1 MPGMKSWDELTERGR
16 LRRTRNVALAAL
28 EQYPVEVTGLSLIG
42 GFVNA
47 LYRVETPDGPLA
59 IRVDVMGEHS
69 DTDADVEL
77 GWLEALAADRVVNV
91 PTPLRT
97 VAGAL
102 YTHATAPG
110 VPGTRRCALFT
121 WVPGATL
128 ADRMHAHHFGGYG
141 RMSALLH
148 RHGAGHH
155 PSSRPMAWD
164 RVFYFPEEV
173 DPVVWDRENNSGAFP
188 DGGIDT
194 VRRAI
199 EIVEARLASITDA
212 DRQIVHGD
220 LHIWNVHVRRSELWA
235 LDFEDVMWATPA
247 QDLAISL
254 YYLEGRPDR
263 DQLVAAFR
271 AGYEQIAPWPAT
283 DDELDVFMAA
293 RRLMFVNLVFNL
305 GTIDVGEFLAGS
317 IPKLEAFVAR
327 HG

>member
-1 MPGMKSWDELTERGR
+1 MPTMKSWEELTERGK
-16 LRRTRNVALAAL
+16 LRRTRDVAMAALA
-28 EQYPVEVTGLSLIG
+28 QYPVEVTGLRLIG

-59 IRVDVMGEHS
+59 IRVDMMGEHS
-69 DTDADVEL
+69 DVDADIEL
-77 GWLEALAADRVVNV
+77 GWLDALAVDRVVNV

-97 VAGAL
+97 TAGAL

-128 ADRMHAHHFGGYG
+128 AERMHPHRFEEYG

-148 RHGAGHH
+148 LHGAGHR
-155 PSSRPMAWD
+155 PSSRPMPWD
-164 RVFYFPEEV
+164 RVFYFPEKV
-173 DPVVWDRENNSGAFP
+173 DPVVWDREENAGLYP
-188 DGGIDT
+188 DGGIET

-199 EIVEARLASITDA
+199 EIVEARLASIA
-212 DRQIVHGD
+212 DSERQIVHGD
-220 LHIWNVHVRRSELWA
+220 LHIWNVHVRRNELWA

-254 YYLEGRPDR
+254 YYVDDRPDR
-263 DQLVAAFR
+263 EELVAAFKT
-271 AGYEQIAPWPAT
+271 GYEQVAPWPAT
-283 DDELDVFMAA
+283 DGEIDVFMAA

-305 GTIDVGEFLAGS
+305 GSIDIGEFLAGS
-317 IPKLEAFVAR
+317 IPRLEAFVAR